1 MRIQSLN
8 QRDDA
13 KKDDGSA
20 VIELSGLELIALNN
34 ILCKVAKESECDS
47 EMFFGMTRVVHTANS
62 IVQHGGLDSVDILA
76 LSNVDER
83 LNRHQGGEKN
93 AQQ

>member
-34 ILCKVAKESECDS
+34 ILSKVSKEAECRS
-47 EMFFGMTRVVHTANS
+47 EMQLKMTRVVHTANS
-62 IVQHGGLDSVDILA
+62 IVQHSSLDKIDFHKMEELA
-76 LSNVDER
+76 
-83 LNRHQGGEKN
+83 
-93 AQQ
+93 

>member
-34 ILCKVAKESECDS
+34 ILSKVSKEAECRS
-47 EMFFGMTRVVHTANS
+47 EMLFENDQSGTYRKFHRA
-62 IVQHGGLDSVDILA
+62 A
-76 LSNVDER
+76 
-83 LNRHQGGEKN
+83 
-93 AQQ
+93 

>member
-34 ILCKVAKESECDS
+34 ILHKVAKEAECGS
-47 EMFFGMTRVVHTANS
+47 EMLLGMTRVVHTANS
-62 IVQHGGLDSVDILA
+62 IVQHGSLDKIDLHKMEELA
-76 LSNVDER
+76 
-83 LNRHQGGEKN
+83 
-93 AQQ
+93 